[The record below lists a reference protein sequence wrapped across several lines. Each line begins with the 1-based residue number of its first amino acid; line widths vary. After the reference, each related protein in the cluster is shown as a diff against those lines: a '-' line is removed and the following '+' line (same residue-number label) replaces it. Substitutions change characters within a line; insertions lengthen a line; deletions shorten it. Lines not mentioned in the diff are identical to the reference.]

1 MLVASCVIYSR
12 KRPTQGL
19 LSMLFHLDPLVEL
32 CPLFMFLYA
41 LTASSRQRRHRLH
54 ILAKAFSVFKAWL
67 TNPRTSRSGTSFHV
81 WKDVC
86 IYPCSTIY
94 HYFLLKWPKEVRA
107 TRRSGY
113 NLHVLQVA
121 ENRNNA
127 VGFTDNI
134 HVDQWRKLKRWSLE
148 TEWVSRRQ
156 SREDTNLISRAQSQN
171 ALLKQIE
178 DIIKEAWT

>member
-121 ENRNNA
+121 EKKAFILVYYYYYYYYFMAQVVVVFYNFLRC
-127 VGFTDNI
+127 I
-134 HVDQWRKLKRWSLE
+134 EIIQWGL
-148 TEWVSRRQ
+148 
-156 SREDTNLISRAQSQN
+156 
-171 ALLKQIE
+171 QITYMW
-178 DIIKEAWT
+178 INGGS